1 MWGDVPKVHFVPSVI
16 KNHMFWKGWHMVQQF
31 MQFLILIICMNKL
44 IVFLAFTS
52 IHLCTEEHQT
62 CNASEQ
68 LHMLQ
73 ILFWDD
79 FQNYRKST
87 KSKVKSVQIKGLS
100 KIKLPTWAITPYL
113 KTFLRVCWSKF
124 DSHGHL
130 GQVGHLDWQID
141 CYDLIKQVVFN
152 DYSQTNWL

>member
-1 MWGDVPKVHFVPSVI
+1 M
-16 KNHMFWKGWHMVQQF
+16 
-31 MQFLILIICMNKL
+31 

-73 ILFWDD
+73 MLFWGD
-79 FQNYRKST
+79 FQLLCNYI
-87 KSKVKSVQIKGLS
+87 KSKVKSVEIKGLS

-113 KTFLRVCWSKF
+113 KTFLLVCWSKF

-141 CYDLIKQVVFN
+141 CYDLIKQVFFLMIIAKQIDCNVTFHISHVFRLN
-152 DYSQTNWL
+152 KKVSVFLLLAY